1 MDPFPQGP
9 PLLAHSAILRT
20 WGYCKPSGRVWRA
33 PAPNSC
39 RSPQGPGDR
48 VLSRVHPALSWTFG
62 DSPWEHPGD
71 SSIPAST
78 KASASGEQTAPSPP
92 PGPPNPT
99 SLPADRP
106 VNTASPGEN
115 MAFRGRAC
123 PSKQPV
129 STHTHSHTHTHIRA
143 RTHSAGNICF
153 DKQIIQVS
161 LWDMN

>member
-9 PLLAHSAILRT
+9 PLLAYSAILRT
-20 WGYCKPSGRVWRA
+20 WGYCKLSGRVWRA

-39 RSPQGPGDR
+39 RSPQGPSDR

-71 SSIPAST
+71 SSTPAST

-99 SLPADRP
+99 SLRADRP

-123 PSKQPV
+123 PRKQPV
-129 STHTHSHTHTHIRA
+129 GAHTHTDARA
-143 RTHSAGNICF
+143 RIRPGTSVLTNKLFKSVYGT
-153 DKQIIQVS
+153 
-161 LWDMN
+161 